1 VATTLPIFQPTPIFK
16 DRTDYRQVL
25 IREMDAGK
33 IPLSLGRDC
42 PVKCEFCYELDHSYR
57 ETLDPPKTSDED
69 WKFILEYIS
78 RKPTDPTQF
87 WCLGGNEFMEWTD
100 LFLHP
105 KAMEWVED
113 FLKYTDKSIQFFTVG
128 FVHVPKIHQLAA
140 QYPGRINFELSVITL
155 SDYRQRLMPHA
166 PSVKHLMKVLDG
178 PAVSSANFYAF
189 DQYTMS
195 KDAAT
200 ISAINQQCVLW
211 MGTLTPVRGLKEE
224 TASLMRQGR
233 KFLPEEATRIY
244 HLGLPNLQTIHT
256 ESYTTAFLSRRRI
269 VSLFDSLEL
278 QKKDTVV
285 MAGSVHKILTMF
297 RKNRAKFL
305 YVPNA
310 LLSGDSDCTVLL
322 TFDDIARRL
331 TTEKVV
337 HVPKCIMQSGRGPYT
352 DITGVSLEQLT
363 LKVLLPVWLTAVLLA
378 ATLPRSM
385 SVGAV
390 VTLQVLVIVILTRK
404 VGAGVTVSACAA
416 PRVAPRAMMASL
428 ARSCLFM
435 MCRLS
440 CGMPRGLKGR
450 VNESGGATTMN
461 RKVVIAVGANLRSE
475 YPWQTSF

>member
-1 VATTLPIFQPTPIFK
+1 MLQAAPIFTGK
-16 DRTDYRQVL
+16 DYRDVL
-25 IREMDAGK
+25 RREMDAGK

-57 ETLDPPKTSDED
+57 ETLDPPKTTDED
-69 WKFILEYIS
+69 WKFILDYIS
-78 RKPTDPTQF
+78 KKPTDPKQF

-128 FVHVPKIHQLAA
+128 FVHVPKIHQLVA

-189 DQYTMS
+189 DAQTMS
-195 KDAAT
+195 KDAVE
-200 ISAINQQCVLW
+200 ISKINQKCVLW

-233 KFLPEEATRIY
+233 KHLAEEALRIY
-244 HLGLPNLQTIHT
+244 DAALPNLQTIHT
-256 ESYTTAFLSRRRI
+256 EAYITAFLSRKRI

-278 QKKDTVV
+278 EKKDTLVT
-285 MAGSVHKILTMF
+285 GWSVSKILSMY
-297 RKNRAKFL
+297 RKNKARVL

-310 LLSGDSDCTVLL
+310 MLSGDSDCTVLL

-331 TTEKVV
+331 TTEKTI
-337 HVPKCIMQSGRGPYT
+337 HVPKCIMQSGRGPYS
-352 DITGVSLEQLT
+352 DITGVTLEQFT
-363 LKVLLPVWLTAVLLA
+363 EKTGVKVKVLHKVDTRFANEQLYRNGSLQNYVENYIRNPLVQSYEA
-378 ATLPRSM
+378 LPRP
-385 SVGAV
+385 A
-390 VTLQVLVIVILTRK
+390 
-404 VGAGVTVSACAA
+404 
-416 PRVAPRAMMASL
+416 
-428 ARSCLFM
+428 
-435 MCRLS
+435 
-440 CGMPRGLKGR
+440 
-450 VNESGGATTMN
+450 
-461 RKVVIAVGANLRSE
+461 
-475 YPWQTSF
+475 